1 MHGLGDRQPQIAVY
15 TQNIPPISPY
25 NSECIIHQIHAGDL
39 AAISVQ
45 CGNGWRK
52 LFNVYA
58 KLVFA
63 MKWQNLNI
71 EQQCWQDYRDQNLLQ
86 SGSGSQLM
94 FTLPEQITKDRL
106 HIIMGKHF
114 AGTSGIADKLS
125 WIDPQFA
132 TLPNYPLIVCP
143 YFDYRQLT
151 NSHIV
156 QLVKY
161 IQQHCL
167 PLINDPRSV
176 QHHEVN

>member
-1 MHGLGDRQPQIAVY
+1 MHGLGDSQPKIAVY

-25 NSECIIHQIHAGDL
+25 DNEHIIHQINAGDI
-39 AAISVQ
+39 AAINLQ

-63 MKWQNLNI
+63 MKWHKLNT
-71 EQQCWQDYRDQNLLQ
+71 EQQCWQDYRDQSLLQ
-86 SGSGSQLM
+86 SGSGSQLV
-94 FTLPEQITKDRL
+94 FSIPEQIVKDRL

-114 AGTSGIADKLS
+114 ALESWLANKLC
-125 WIDPQFA
+125 WLDPQFA
-132 TLPNYPLIVCP
+132 TLPNYPVIVCP

-151 NSHIV
+151 NGHIV

-161 IQQHCL
+161 IQQYCL
-167 PLINDPRSV
+167 PFISDSRSV
-176 QHHEVN
+176 HHHEVN

>member
-1 MHGLGDRQPQIAVY
+1 MHGLGDRRAKIAVY
-15 TQNIPPISPY
+15 TQNVPPMSPY
-25 NSECIIHQIHAGDL
+25 SSRRIVHPVNQGD
-39 AAISVQ
+39 ITSINHQ

-63 MKWQNLNI
+63 MKWQELDI
-71 EQQCWQDYRDQNLLQ
+71 EQQCWQDYRDEKLLQ
-86 SGSGSQLM
+86 PGSGLQLL
-94 FTLPEQITKDRL
+94 FSVPEQITKDKL

-114 AGTSGIADKLS
+114 ARGTWLAEEFC
-125 WIDPQFA
+125 WIDSQFA
-132 TLPNYPLIVCP
+132 ILPNYPLIVCP

-161 IQQHCL
+161 IQQYCL
-167 PLINDPRSV
+167 PIINDFTRCRIA
-176 QHHEVN
+176 